1 MAERGNGHPPRTMGV
16 RMKHRYV
23 VALLAALGACV
34 GASVEVTPLHPAPRT
49 LTPRTVDAVKVLESR
64 PDGGVAVYN
73 LVASGGGKGELEAAV
88 KEKAASLGCD
98 GVVITVRAAP
108 THSSSEAATGQLNDH
123 RESVAGH
130 VTAMCIVL
138 PAAGGSPATTAA
150 GSS

>member
-1 MAERGNGHPPRTMGV
+1 
-16 RMKHRYV
+16 MKHGYV
-23 VALLAALGACV
+23 VTLLAALGACV
-34 GASVEVTPLHPAPRT
+34 GASVEVTPLHPTPRA

-98 GVVITVRAAP
+98 GVVITVRAEP
-108 THSSSEAATGQLNDH
+108 THRSSGATTGELNDH
-123 RESVAGH
+123 RDPVAGH

-138 PAAGGSPATTAA
+138 PAVEGPPATATTAA

>member
-1 MAERGNGHPPRTMGV
+1 MADRGIGNRSGTMGV
-16 RMKHRYV
+16 RMKHGYV
-23 VALLAALGACV
+23 VALLAVLGACV
-34 GASVEVTPLHPAPRT
+34 GASVEVTPLHPTPRA
-49 LTPRTVDAVKVLESR
+49 LTPRTVEAVKVLESR

-98 GVVITVRAAP
+98 GVVITVRAEP
-108 THSSSEAATGQLNDH
+108 SHSSSSATTGELNDH
-123 RESVAGH
+123 RDVVAGH

-138 PAAGGSPATTAA
+138 PADGAPPATTAA

>member
-1 MAERGNGHPPRTMGV
+1 
-16 RMKHRYV
+16 MKHGYV
-23 VALLAALGACV
+23 VTLLAALGACV
-34 GASVEVTPLHPAPRT
+34 GASVEVTPLHPTPRA
-49 LTPRTVDAVKVLESR
+49 LTPRTIDAVKVLESR
-64 PDGGVAVYN
+64 PEGGVAVYN

-98 GVVITVRAAP
+98 GVVITVRAEP

-138 PAAGGSPATTAA
+138 PAVDGTPAATTAA